1 MSAISDSGG
10 SIVKVHPNDLI
21 NAVYLLASQDGI
33 FASSSGAP
41 SIAGLLK
48 LHQDNIIES
57 DQSIVCIV
65 TGSGIGISILI
76 VLQAVELIQ

>member
-57 DQSIVCIV
+57 DQNIVCIV